1 MDPEPQPSRWIDM
14 ASESALY
21 IGVDGGGSRCRAR
34 IEDAQGRPLGEGGSG
49 PATTRLG
56 VDKAWRSIMR
66 ACEAAAEQAGVSPK
80 DFAQLHA
87 GIGIAGLGRR
97 GAEQALNDLAHPF
110 RSVRF
115 ISDGLAACLGAH
127 GGADGAIVVAGTG
140 SIGVGLIGGRE
151 LRYGGYGFP
160 ISDEG
165 SGADIGLQAIRLALR
180 ASDGRGDCSP
190 LLDEVLA
197 AFDHDPYQAVAWSE
211 QASATDFAA
220 FAPIVLRHA
229 NQGDPIGRRIFERAA
244 DAVGDLL
251 DMFLREGIE
260 RLSLVG
266 GLSGA
271 IIPWLTPDLRD
282 RLKAPDA
289 DAAAGAALA
298 ARRHIRVNESRAL
311 RRSSARFGIP
321 NPERG

>member
-1 MDPEPQPSRWIDM
+1 M
-14 ASESALY
+14 ASNSALY

-34 IEDAQGRPLGEGGSG
+34 IEDAQGNLLGEGASG

-66 ACEAAAEQAGVSPK
+66 ACEAAAEQAGVGTK

-97 GAEQALNDLAHPF
+97 GAEQALNDIAHPF
-110 RSVRF
+110 RSVLF

-127 GGADGAIVVAGTG
+127 SGADGAIVVAGTG

-180 ASDGRGDCSP
+180 GSDGRGESSP

-211 QASATDFAA
+211 QATATDFAA

-229 NQGDPIGRRIFERAA
+229 SQGDPIGRRIFERAA
-244 DAVGDLL
+244 DAIGDLL

-266 GLSGA
+266 GLAGA
-271 IIPWLTPDLRD
+271 ITPWLTPDLRD
-282 RLKAPDA
+282 RLKPPDA
-289 DAAAGAALA
+289 DAAAGAVLA
-298 ARRHIRVNESRAL
+298 ARRRTKIDHSRAP
-311 RRSSARFGIP
+311 RQPSARFGIP
-321 NPERG
+321 NP

>member
-1 MDPEPQPSRWIDM
+1 MDPEPQPPRWNDM

-34 IEDAQGRPLGEGGSG
+34 IEDAQGRRLGEGVSG

-66 ACEAAAEQAGVSPK
+66 ACEAAAEQGGVSTN

-87 GIGIAGLGRR
+87 GIGIAGHGRR
-97 GAEQALNDLAHPF
+97 GAGQALNDIAHPF
-110 RSVRF
+110 RSVIF

-127 GGADGAIVVAGTG
+127 SGADGAIVVAGTG

-180 ASDGRGDCSP
+180 ASDGRGDRSP

-197 AFDHDPYQAVAWSE
+197 AFDDDPYQAVAWSE

-229 NQGDPIGRRIFERAA
+229 SQGDPIGRRIFERAA
-244 DAVGDLL
+244 DAIGDLL
-251 DMFLREGIE
+251 DIFLREGIE

-266 GLSGA
+266 GLAGA
-271 IIPWLTPDLRD
+271 ITPWLTPDLRD
-282 RLKAPDA
+282 RLKPPDA

-298 ARRHIRVNESRAL
+298 ARQRIRIDDSRTLRHPRAG
-311 RRSSARFGIP
+311 AGIS
-321 NPERG
+321 NP

>member
-1 MDPEPQPSRWIDM
+1 M
-14 ASESALY
+14 ASENALY

-34 IEDAQGRPLGEGGSG
+34 IEDAQGRLLGEGASG

-66 ACEAAAEQAGVSPK
+66 ACEAAAEQAK
-80 DFAQLHA
+80 LDANDLAQSHA

-97 GAEQALNDLAHPF
+97 GAEQSLKDISHPF
-110 RSVRF
+110 RSVLF
-115 ISDGLAACLGAH
+115 VSDGLAACLGAH
-127 GGADGAIVVAGTG
+127 GGEDGAIVVAGTG

-165 SGADIGLQAIRLALR
+165 SGADIGLTAIRLALR
-180 ASDGRGDCSP
+180 ASDGRGERSP

-197 AFDHDPYQAVAWSE
+197 AFDHDPFQAVAWSE

-229 NQGDPIGRRIFERAA
+229 SRGDPIGRRIFERAA

-271 IIPWLTPDLRD
+271 ITPWLTPDLRA
-282 RLKAPDA
+282 RLKPPDA

-298 ARRHIRVNESRAL
+298 ARRHIRVEGFRAL
-311 RRSSARFGIP
+311 RQSSARSSIP
-321 NPERG
+321 NP

>member
-1 MDPEPQPSRWIDM
+1 MDPEPQRSRWSDM

-34 IEDAQGRPLGEGGSG
+34 IEDAQGRLLGEGASG

-66 ACEAAAEQAGVSPK
+66 ACEAAAEQAGVGPN

-97 GAEQALNDLAHPF
+97 GAEQALKDIAQPF
-110 RSVRF
+110 RSVLF

-127 GGADGAIVVAGTG
+127 RGEDGAIVVAGTG
-140 SIGVGLIGGRE
+140 SIGVGLIDGHE
-151 LRYGGYGFP
+151 LRFGGYGFP

-180 ASDGRGDCSP
+180 ASDGRGDRSA

-229 NQGDPIGRRIFERAA
+229 SQGDPIGRRIFERAA
-244 DAVGDLL
+244 DSIGDLL

-266 GLSGA
+266 GLAGA
-271 IIPWLTPDLRD
+271 ITPWLTPDLRD
-282 RLKAPDA
+282 RLKPPDA

-298 ARRHIRVNESRAL
+298 ARQHIRIDDSRTL
-311 RRSSARFGIP
+311 RQPWARFGMP
-321 NPERG
+321 NP

>member
-1 MDPEPQPSRWIDM
+1 MLMDPEPEPSRWSDM

-34 IEDAQGRPLGEGGSG
+34 IEDAAGRSLGEGVSG

-66 ACEAAAEQAGVSPK
+66 ACEAAAEQAGVSPN
-80 DFAQLHA
+80 DFAQSHA

-97 GAEQALNDLAHPF
+97 GAEHALRDIAQPF
-110 RSVRF
+110 RSVLF

-127 GGADGAIVVAGTG
+127 SGEDGAIVVAGTG

-151 LRYGGYGFP
+151 LRFGGYGFP

-165 SGADIGLQAIRLALR
+165 SGADIGLRAIRLALR
-180 ASDGRGDCSP
+180 ASDGRGDRSA

-211 QASATDFAA
+211 QATATDFAA

-229 NQGDPIGRRIFERAA
+229 SQGDPIGRRIFERAA
-244 DAVGDLL
+244 DSIGDLL

-266 GLSGA
+266 GLAGA
-271 IIPWLTPDLRD
+271 ITPWLTPDLRD
-282 RLKAPDA
+282 RLKPPDA

-298 ARRHIRVNESRAL
+298 ARQRL
-311 RRSSARFGIP
+311 RIDDTRMLRQPRARFGIP
-321 NPERG
+321 NP